1 MAEEVKLSPA
11 QILAEYEALRGQAQA
26 YEQNLN
32 LIASSISEV
41 KSTLESLRELKDVE
55 AGAEILVPMGS
66 GTFIKARLE
75 KLEDVI
81 MGVGADISVK
91 KPIEQALKDLEN
103 RVEELERVKKEH
115 SAKYE
120 DILRR
125 LQALAPVVEQILA
138 QAQMAQAQPQQQ
150 TR

>member
-1 MAEEVKLSPA
+1 MAEEIKLSPA
-11 QILAEYEALRGQAQA
+11 QVLAEYEALRGQAQA

-32 LIASSISEV
+32 LIASSISELR
-41 KSTLESLRELKDVE
+41 STLESLRELKHVE
-55 AGAEILVPMGS
+55 ADVEILVPMGS
-66 GTFIKARLE
+66 GTFVKARLE
-75 KLEDVI
+75 KPEDVI

-91 KPIEQALKDLEN
+91 KPIDQALKDLES
-103 RVEELERVKKEH
+103 RVEELERIKKEH

-120 DILRR
+120 DIVRR

-138 QAQMAQAQPQQQ
+138 QAKMAQAQQ